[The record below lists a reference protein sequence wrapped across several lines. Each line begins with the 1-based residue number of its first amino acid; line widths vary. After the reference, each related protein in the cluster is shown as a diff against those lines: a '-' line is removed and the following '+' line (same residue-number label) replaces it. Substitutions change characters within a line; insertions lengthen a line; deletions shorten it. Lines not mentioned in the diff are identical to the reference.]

1 MNKKEGFMKRAT
13 AFLITL
19 FLLTAFTITTSAGGP
34 FAFNKAKATVK
45 KNGIDTCGEAFRKAD
60 EPNKI
65 LVLSG
70 DVAFMVDVS
79 ANTVHDVAINSV
91 DEKSD
96 PVMIDYGILS
106 LVQESELQTSGG
118 SFTFKS
124 KGDSYEVEMEGRKL
138 GIY

>member
-1 MNKKEGFMKRAT
+1 MKRGT

-19 FLLTAFTITTSAGGP
+19 FLLTTFTIPASAGGP
-34 FAFNKAKATVK
+34 FAFNKAKAVVT
-45 KNGIDTCGEAFRKAD
+45 KNGMDTYGQVFCKAD
-60 EPNKI
+60 ETNKF

-91 DEKSD
+91 DEKAD

-106 LVQESELQTSGG
+106 EIQGANLQTSGG
-118 SFTFKS
+118 VFTFKS
-124 KGDSYEVEMEGRKL
+124 KGDSYEVNSEGRVWL
-138 GIY
+138 H